1 MKTRHLFRGA
11 VILLLLSF
19 MTIAG
24 FADNINTDT
33 SENDVDGEYTFSTEG
48 EKYGYESFLNS
59 DPANY
64 IGARYYDVTIP
75 DEGRLISEVNSSQ
88 ITHMTIEVYSFAE
101 KERVCEWEIVMDE
114 GVKATKESVALPK
127 GTYRVEFIYTWM
139 PNSIIPYDEPGD
151 KYFTHYISW
160 KKDAYVRTDSVSITP
175 SAVQMEQGKGIFMKA
190 TVSPSDAYYKNVSW
204 SSSAPD
210 IAEVD
215 STGYVYAK
223 KAGEAVITA
232 LANDGHTSATCKV
245 TVTAKTQVDP
255 DNDSTQTSITDPTG
269 EDTQTE
275 IKVAN
280 SMSVAAKSVKIK
292 AAALKKKAQVIKR
305 AKAISVKNAKGGVSY
320 KLVGVNKSKYKKFF
334 KVNSKNGN
342 ITIKKKLKKGTY
354 KVKIKVTAAGN
365 SNYKKMSKNVTVKV
379 IVK

>member
-1 MKTRHLFRGA
+1 
-11 VILLLLSF
+11 
-19 MTIAG
+19 
-24 FADNINTDT
+24 
-33 SENDVDGEYTFSTEG
+33 
-48 EKYGYESFLNS
+48 
-59 DPANY
+59 
-64 IGARYYDVTIP
+64 
-75 DEGRLISEVNSSQ
+75 
-88 ITHMTIEVYSFAE
+88 
-101 KERVCEWEIVMDE
+101 
-114 GVKATKESVALPK
+114 
-127 GTYRVEFIYTWM
+127 
-139 PNSIIPYDEPGD
+139 
-151 KYFTHYISW
+151 
-160 KKDAYVRTDSVSITP
+160 
-175 SAVQMEQGKGIFMKA
+175 MEQGKGIFMKA